1 MTSCEGK
8 FAPGS
13 IVYFALK
20 ESGGSENEAAERF
33 IDYIANH
40 AYTIT
45 LAVSL
50 GQIKTLIENP
60 FSMTHAALPPELKRA
75 KGIEPGGVRLSVGLE
90 DWHDIIED
98 LRSAYASSLNERGE
112 APLDGLY
119 SLTERQHPIDN
130 FHLTGFGM
138 ELARWTLEGCLARPR
153 DAPARGNR
161 GFVRHPIPTVSSVG
175 PAIEGSVSLDRKS
188 ATIILRR
195 HHGTCDI
202 ALLL

>member
-1 MTSCEGK
+1 MSSYEGK

-20 ESGGSENEAAERF
+20 ENGGSENEAAEQF

-60 FSMTHAALPPELKRA
+60 FSMTHAALPPELKRT

-98 LRSAYASSLNERGE
+98 LRQALDHVDTASRGSASQRNRSGPHVSDMRDTSG
-112 APLDGLY
+112 
-119 SLTERQHPIDN
+119 SLTRRKS
-130 FHLTGFGM
+130 TGRRFKRSG
-138 ELARWTLEGCLARPR
+138 ARVTARPR
-153 DAPARGNR
+153 G
-161 GFVRHPIPTVSSVG
+161 
-175 PAIEGSVSLDRKS
+175 
-188 ATIILRR
+188 
-195 HHGTCDI
+195 
-202 ALLL
+202 